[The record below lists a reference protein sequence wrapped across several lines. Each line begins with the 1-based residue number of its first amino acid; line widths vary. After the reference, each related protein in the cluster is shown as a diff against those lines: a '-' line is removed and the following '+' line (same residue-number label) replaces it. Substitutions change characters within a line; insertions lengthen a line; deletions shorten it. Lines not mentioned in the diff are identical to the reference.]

1 MALEIYYNFL
11 TSNSI
16 VVLFLVE
23 RRGINMQVCENTLRY
38 HTRTTLMQ
46 NCLKLSEIGMYIL
59 YI

>member
-46 NCLKLSEIGMYIL
+46 NCLKLS
-59 YI
+59 